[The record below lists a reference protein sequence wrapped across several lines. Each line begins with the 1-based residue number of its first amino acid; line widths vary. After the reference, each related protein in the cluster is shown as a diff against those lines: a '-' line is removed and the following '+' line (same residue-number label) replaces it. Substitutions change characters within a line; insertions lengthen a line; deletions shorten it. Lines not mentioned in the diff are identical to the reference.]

1 MAPESPDKDK
11 PMMAVGGQKVLQP
24 SERLYVLIFRKG
36 ERRKKIFVSQCYL
49 IVYLLSHIRL
59 SCDPMDSSLPD
70 SSARGI
76 LQVRILEWVAIST
89 SRGSSRPRDR
99 THISCLGRQITYL

>member
-1 MAPESPDKDK
+1 MAPESPGKDK

-49 IVYLLSHIRL
+49 IV
-59 SCDPMDSSLPD
+59 
-70 SSARGI
+70 
-76 LQVRILEWVAIST
+76 
-89 SRGSSRPRDR
+89 
-99 THISCLGRQITYL
+99 